1 MNGDYIIF
9 NGKLPSTIC
18 DLRSW
23 LDNVQGLT
31 VNSKMLLCVDEKLMY
46 MSS

>member
-23 LDNVQGLT
+23 LDSVQGLT
-31 VNSKMLLCVDEKLMY
+31 VNSKMLLYVDEKLMY
-46 MSS
+46 MNS